1 MRLLNTR
8 TLKFEEFLGE
18 AGKEI
23 PPYAI
28 LSHTWGPEEVS
39 YKDYVDNN
47 GSSKLGYEKIA
58 QFCRL
63 ADSEGFNYVW
73 IDTCCIDKSSSAEL
87 SEAINSMMRW
97 YRDAI
102 ICHAYLSDVDSSEAA
117 VPEDSS
123 FARSRWFTRGWTL
136 QELLAPA
143 EVVFLGSDW
152 KEIGTKKSLRNVVSR
167 ITGID
172 VRALDKGSWLDYS
185 VAQKMSWAARR
196 QTTRP
201 EDEAYCLMGLFDVN
215 MPMLYGEGRKA
226 FYRLQQE
233 ILKQSHDQ
241 SLFAWSYPEGEHS
254 HTQVSGLLAPSPE
267 YFRHAACVDVLH
279 YSNKE
284 DHETPFEL
292 VHQMARIRMR
302 VAHPIQALCLRRLP
316 GDPVVFD
323 VAEIQQS
330 GNPKTLTENL
340 ELQREDSLEG
350 ELEKTVL
357 HDQMEETEN
366 HTPVVTIVLEDT
378 SADEPTNGNV
388 ETQITDPEASL
399 EVQATQATTVKEEAT
414 EGVDGRQGS
423 GGLQTACPADPGKWR
438 WYIYEPV
445 MVVPLRCYIGG
456 YKLGILLSRGTAN
469 RADSGALSRL
479 HNPSL
484 VAINELQAS
493 QFSWITA
500 YAGTTIRCAPAHR
513 HAERWPEIRIAPL
526 LLAGYALHDHSRPGW
541 VLNEPRSVLLSTRNS
556 GLYPMGDMTEFT
568 PLVLFYKDLGRRVGQ
583 SVFFVSFPTCRAL
596 ELACE
601 VGVFKGDV
609 ASLEL
614 DVYTCNLA
622 DLRHAK
628 VLLGNGQAVTIRYR
642 EGTGCKYVILSVDD
656 VDANTGSLASRV
668 SKPTEVQ
675 TAWLWQRLLP
685 MLRTLKGVVAGAPR
699 VI

>member
-1 MRLLNTR
+1 MRLLNTL

-18 AGKEI
+18 AGEEI

-47 GSSKLGYEKIA
+47 GSSKLGYEKIV
-58 QFCRL
+58 QCCRL
-63 ADSEGFNYVW
+63 AVSEGFDYVW

-97 YRDAI
+97 YRDAA
-102 ICHAYLSDVDSSEAA
+102 ICYAYLSDVDSSEDA

-172 VRALDKGSWLDYS
+172 VRALDNGSWLDYS

-241 SLFAWSYPEGEHS
+241 SLFAWSYPEDEHS

-267 YFRHAACVDVLH
+267 YFRHAACVEVLH

-284 DHETPFEL
+284 EHETPFEL

-302 VAHPIQALCLRRLP
+302 VAHSVQALCLQRLP
-316 GDPVVFD
+316 GDPVVFN
-323 VAEIQQS
+323 VAEIQQP
-330 GNPKTLTENL
+330 GNPKNLAENL
-340 ELQREDSLEG
+340 ELQQGDSLED
-350 ELEKTVL
+350 ELGKDVVHDRTEGTEKNV
-357 HDQMEETEN
+357 
-366 HTPVVTIVLEDT
+366 PVVTIVFEDT
-378 SADEPTNGNV
+378 SADEPANEDA
-388 ETQITDPEASL
+388 ETQIADPGASR
-399 EVQATQATTVKEEAT
+399 EVQTTQETTVKEETT
-414 EGVDGRQGS
+414 EAVDGSQDS
-423 GGLQTACPADPGKWR
+423 GGPQTNCPVEPGKWR

-445 MVVPLRCYIGG
+445 MVVPLRCHIGG
-456 YKLGILLSRGTAN
+456 HKLGILLSRGTAN
-469 RADSGALSRL
+469 RADSGVLSRL

-484 VAINELQAS
+484 VAINGLQAS
-493 QFSWITA
+493 HFSWITT
-500 YAGTTIRCAPAHR
+500 YAGTTIRCAPPAPHVG
-513 HAERWPEIRIAPL
+513 RWPEIRIAPL
-526 LLAGYALHDHSRPGW
+526 PLAGYALHDHSRPGW
-541 VLNEPRSVLLSTRNS
+541 VLNEPRSVLLSTRNND
-556 GLYPMGDMTEFT
+556 LYPMGDMTEFT
-568 PLVLFYKDLGRRVGQ
+568 PLALFYKGLGSRVGQ
-583 SVFFVSFPTCRAL
+583 SVFFVSFPICQAL
-596 ELACE
+596 ELVCE

-622 DLRHAK
+622 DVRHAK
-628 VLLGNGQAVTIRYR
+628 VLLGNGQAVAIRYR
-642 EGTGCKYVILSVDD
+642 EGAGCKYVALSVDD
-656 VDANTGSLASRV
+656 VDANTVPLASRV
-668 SKPTEVQ
+668 SNSTEVQ

-685 MLRTLKGVVAGAPR
+685 MLRTLKSVAVGAPR